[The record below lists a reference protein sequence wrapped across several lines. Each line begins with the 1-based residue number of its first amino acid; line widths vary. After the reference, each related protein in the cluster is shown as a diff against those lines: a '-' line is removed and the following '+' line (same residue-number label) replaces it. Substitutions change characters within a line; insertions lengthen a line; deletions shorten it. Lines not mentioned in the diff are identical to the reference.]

1 MAEMFTTSAVDA
13 VAALRAG
20 TVSPVDLVDV
30 AEQRTRELQPV
41 LRAMISTCFDHARDR
56 AKRLV
61 DRPGPLAGHP
71 SWLAGLPVSVKD
83 VVDVAGLPTTYGSAA
98 LREPARTSSP
108 LVRRLS
114 DLGALVVG
122 KTSLPEFCSGPATVN
137 ELVGRTQNPW
147 DPAVT
152 CGASSGGAAVSVATG
167 QVWCAHGEDTAGS
180 IRLPAAF
187 CGVVGIR
194 PTPAAGELEVH
205 GPLARDVR
213 DAALFLDAMA
223 GPGFLAAADRPALPR
238 RVAFSVDYDGL
249 ATVDSEVREICTAAV
264 RSLASAGCE
273 VVESAPVLDAQRVHE
288 AFGTLLTHRAAAR
301 YGPVVDRVGG
311 GAGIR
316 AEVAAGRA
324 VTPDR
329 LAAAE
334 QERGRVVRA
343 FAALFDRVDV
353 LVTPAFGGPPWPA
366 SPEPADLARV
376 AGGWPLTWLVSVA
389 GCPSVCLPAGRSA
402 AGHPVGLQLVGR
414 PGADAALVCAASAV
428 EQALGQV
435 SGVVP

>member
-1 MAEMFTTSAVDA
+1 MAEMFSMSAVEA
-13 VAALRAG
+13 VTALRAG
-20 TVSPVDLVDV
+20 TVSPVELVDV

-41 LRAMISTCFDHARDR
+41 LRAMISTCFDQARDR
-56 AKRLV
+56 AKRLA

-71 SWLAGLPVSVKD
+71 AWLAGLPVSVKD
-83 VVDVAGLPTTYGSAA
+83 VVDVAGLPTTYGSTA
-98 LREPARTSSP
+98 LSEPARTSGP

-114 DLGALVVG
+114 GLGALVVG
-122 KTSLPEFCSGPATVN
+122 KTSLPEFCSGPDTVN
-137 ELVGRTQNPW
+137 ELVGRTRNPL

-180 IRLPAAF
+180 LRLPAAF

-194 PTPAAGELEVH
+194 PTPVAGELEVH

-223 GPGFLAAADRPALPR
+223 GPGFLAAANRPVLPG
-238 RVAFSVDYDGL
+238 RVAFSADYAGL
-249 ATVDSEVREICTAAV
+249 ATVDTEVLAICTAAV

-273 VVESAPVLDAQRVHE
+273 VVETAPVLDHQPVRA
-288 AFGTLLTHRAAAR
+288 AFGTLLAHRAAAR

-324 VTPDR
+324 VTAGR
-329 LAAAE
+329 LAEAVG
-334 QERGRVVRA
+334 ERDRVVRA
-343 FAALFDRVDV
+343 FASLFDRVDV

-366 SPEPADLARV
+366 APGPADLARV
-376 AGGWPLTWLVSVA
+376 VGGWPLTWLVSMA
-389 GCPSVCLPAGRSA
+389 GCPSVCLPAGRTA

-414 PGADAALVCAASAV
+414 PGADVALVCAARAV
-428 EQALGQV
+428 EQAVG
-435 SGVVP
+435 GAP